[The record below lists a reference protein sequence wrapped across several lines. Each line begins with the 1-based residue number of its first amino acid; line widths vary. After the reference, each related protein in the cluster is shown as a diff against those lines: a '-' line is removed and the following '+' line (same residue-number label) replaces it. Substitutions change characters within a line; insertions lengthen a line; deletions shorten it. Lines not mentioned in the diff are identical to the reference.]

1 MAATRKPATQQETTR
16 QLRGVNRRSLLK
28 FAGLAGAGLIASPA
42 LIRSAHA
49 ATVVKIGSIQSL
61 TGPGA
66 PPGVSARNG
75 SVFAVQEIAKAG
87 GFKDSAGKDYTVE
100 LISNDMVSDPRQAIL
115 MFRQY
120 AADPAV
126 VASIGPTTS
135 LGFVPLVP
143 VAQQLSLPIISN
155 GSGAPIREWNP
166 WAYRINPVV
175 KTATPIML
183 KTMIAA
189 EKIKR
194 LAVLYEST
202 HDLQKADAE
211 ICREQAGPLGYSLVA
226 YEAFRANDQD
236 YSAQIATIKQNKP
249 DALFVGAQ
257 QGQVGA
263 VVAQVRSA
271 GLDVPVVCGFGA
283 MTYKSVWESS
293 NGGIKGGYTWISV
306 DVDSAEGKLKDWLD
320 NYNKAF
326 PVAAQSESI
335 FGYDSVYAVVE
346 CVKRTNSTDRAK
358 IKDVLASFKFTSPLG
373 TNVDFQN
380 PPDGDNRKPTVVI
393 VRATGPGKYE
403 VVK

>member
-1 MAATRKPATQQETTR
+1 
-16 QLRGVNRRSLLK
+16 LRGVSRRSLIK
-28 FAGLAGAGLIASPA
+28 FAGVAATGLIASPA
-42 LIRSAHA
+42 LVRPARA

-66 PPGVSARNG
+66 PPGISARNG
-75 SVFAVQEIAKAG
+75 SVFAVQEITKAG
-87 GFKDSAGKDYTVE
+87 GFKDSAGNEYSVE

-143 VAQQLSLPIISN
+143 VAQQLGLPLISN
-155 GSGAPIREWNP
+155 GSGAPIREWNT
-166 WAYRINPVV
+166 WSYRINPVAR
-175 KTATPIML
+175 TATPIML
-183 KTMIAA
+183 KTLVAA
-189 EKIKR
+189 EKVKR

-202 HDLQKADAE
+202 HDLQKADAD
-211 ICREQAGPLGYSLVA
+211 ICREQQGTLGYTLVA
-226 YEAFRANDQD
+226 FEAFRANDQD
-236 YSAQIATIKQNKP
+236 FSAQISNIKQSKP

-257 QGQVGA
+257 QGQVGS
-263 VVAQVRSA
+263 VVAQVRGA
-271 GLDVPVVCGFGA
+271 GVDVPVLCGFGA
-283 MTYKSVWESS
+283 MTYKSVWEAS
-293 NGGIKGGYTWISV
+293 NGGIKGGYTWIGV

-320 NYNKAF
+320 SYNKAF
-326 PVAAQSESI
+326 PIAPASESI

-346 CVKRTNSTDRAK
+346 CVKRTNSTNRTK
-358 IKDVLASFKFTSPLG
+358 IRDVLASFKYTSPLG

-380 PPDGDNRKPTVVI
+380 PPDGDNKKPSVLI

-403 VVK
+403 IVK